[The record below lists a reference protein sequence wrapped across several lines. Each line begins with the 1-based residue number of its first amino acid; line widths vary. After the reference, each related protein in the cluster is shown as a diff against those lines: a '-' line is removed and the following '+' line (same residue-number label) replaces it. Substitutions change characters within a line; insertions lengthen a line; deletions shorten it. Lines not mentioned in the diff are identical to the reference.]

1 MCLLYRVLLLQDPVQ
16 LIPHS
21 AMGHSGILLHA
32 KPYLPS
38 IHPGKPHVYKQHSV
52 QSGFPSEVATA
63 EAQQWLLV
71 LSCCSYLSLQIRG
84 NLSEAYKAPCFAA
97 INAPKYCLQSYCG
110 IWPTVFNSLISVS
123 VESQLLR
130 SAFKVAADL
139 KIISYKNSTS
149 PLWRK
154 KIHATESLLLTSN
167 LHVKVNRFLM
177 VNINQLTLRLN
188 ILIPRWSIMNA

>member
-1 MCLLYRVLLLQDPVQ
+1 M
-16 LIPHS
+16 
-21 AMGHSGILLHA
+21 
-32 KPYLPS
+32 
-38 IHPGKPHVYKQHSV
+38 
-52 QSGFPSEVATA
+52 A

-97 INAPKYCLQSYCG
+97 VNAPKYCLQSYCD

-139 KIISYKNSTS
+139 KIIYKNSTS
-149 PLWRK
+149 RWKENRRNRIVTVDFKPPCEGQQISNGEHLSTHTETEQTHIPLKHNECLRS
-154 KIHATESLLLTSN
+154 EPSLPFPSEKGMHSIVTLLTAFS
-167 LHVKVNRFLM
+167 LKRSSSSA
-177 VNINQLTLRLN
+177 T
-188 ILIPRWSIMNA
+188 